1 LSRKPFAAR
10 GPGGGVIKETPET
23 KGAPIMRCIL
33 LLLAPVVWLAQAA
46 MAEDAGLPQAQ
57 IATSLGTITIALDRA
72 HAPATVDNFARY
84 ARAGHFDGTVVYRVV
99 PGFVIQAGSIEANGK
114 ARGVHEPIAL
124 ESGNGLSNVRG
135 AVAMARSDE
144 PASATAE
151 FFVDLQDNGAGLDPK
166 PGAAPNTT
174 GYAVFG
180 KVIAGMD
187 VVDKI
192 AATPLAG
199 GTGPFPD
206 AAPKTPVVIEKVT
219 VNEGAAP
226 TQ

>member
-1 LSRKPFAAR
+1 
-10 GPGGGVIKETPET
+10 VE
-23 KGAPIMRCIL
+23 
-33 LLLAPVVWLAQAA
+33 
-46 MAEDAGLPQAQ
+46 
-57 IATSLGTITIALDRA
+57 
-72 HAPATVDNFARY
+72 NFIRY
-84 ARAGHFDGTVVYRVV
+84 AREGHFDGTAVYRVV
-99 PGFVIQAGSIEANGK
+99 PGFVIQAGSIEADGK
-114 ARGVHEPIAL
+114 ERGAHAPIAL
-124 ESGNGLSNVRG
+124 ESGNGLGNVRG

-151 FFVDLQDNGAGLDPK
+151 FFIDLEDNSAALDPK

-199 GTGPFPD
+199 GKGPFPD
-206 AAPKTPVVIEKVT
+206 AAPATPVVIEKVT
-219 VNEGAAP
+219 VSETAP
-226 TQ
+226 